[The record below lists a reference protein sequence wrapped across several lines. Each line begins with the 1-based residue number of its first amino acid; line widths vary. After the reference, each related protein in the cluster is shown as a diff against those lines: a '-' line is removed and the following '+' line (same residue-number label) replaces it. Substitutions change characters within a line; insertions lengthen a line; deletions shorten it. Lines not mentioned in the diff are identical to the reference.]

1 MGQHAQLLRCFG
13 CKCDH
18 HILILYQFCDWGIVS
33 FFLKPMGVVPN
44 AKQMRWA
51 RPSRQNRVMFIIQRS
66 KSSVAIFSSNMK
78 VDVLGTLVELQN
90 CEICTD
96 KTKVICANSKF
107 I

>member
-1 MGQHAQLLRCFG
+1 
-13 CKCDH
+13 
-18 HILILYQFCDWGIVS
+18 
-33 FFLKPMGVVPN
+33 MGVVPN